1 MTSYLINGDR
11 VMAHTIAPVKTPH
24 GSHLIH
30 SEREIESSDLTASQ
44 LAAIWNTLPEVTP
57 IVRFKDR
64 KTAARRLWA
73 AFQKIAPS
81 SAKPSV
87 QREKDRAGTKQN
99 QVIALLHQQSG
110 ATIDD
115 LVEATKWQPHT
126 VRGMIA
132 GTLKKKFGLDVISER
147 TERGRVYRINE
158 EASKRAA

>member
-11 VMAHTIAPVKTPH
+11 VMAHTIAPVKTPN
-24 GSHLIH
+24 GSLRIH

-44 LAAIWNTLPEVTP
+44 LAAIWNALPEVTP

-73 AFQKIAPS
+73 AFQQIPPS
-81 SAKPSV
+81 SEKPSV
-87 QREKDRAGTKQN
+87 RREKNRAGTKQN
-99 QVIALLHQQSG
+99 QVIALMRQDSG

-132 GTLKKKFGLDVISER
+132 GALKKKLGLDVISEK
-147 TERGRVYRINE
+147 TERGRVYRIND
-158 EASKRAA
+158 EAAKRAA